1 MVKGKVLSRLYWS
14 IVGVIGLF
22 FCGLNIY
29 ASASGYET
37 NPQTLNENEIII
49 PMGSGLEVT
58 IGSFNPIEE
67 VFYLYNEST
76 GVLYSYD
83 FNNELTILDTLDAD
97 FLEYVNMQYIPE
109 PHSIVFF
116 DRGLGRVH
124 LYDLEQKRLE
134 RLDESYNMRAFYGSS
149 GFVAAYGNIFT
160 MGGYGEFRHKN
171 ALLKFDVLS
180 KEWLE

>member
-1 MVKGKVLSRLYWS
+1 MVKGRALSSLYWS
-14 IVGVIGLF
+14 IFGVILLF

-29 ASASGYET
+29 ASASGYEP

-67 VFYLYNEST
+67 VFYLYHELT

-83 FNNELTILDTLDAD
+83 FNNQLTTLDTLDAD

-124 LYDLEQKRLE
+124 IYDL
-134 RLDESYNMRAFYGSS
+134 G
-149 GFVAAYGNIFT
+149 
-160 MGGYGEFRHKN
+160 KN
-171 ALLKFDVLS
+171 A
-180 KEWLE
+180 